1 MASGPDAESQF
12 HAHEF
17 FGRNSALEDYL
28 LFIRSS
34 SAPKISWSV
43 FILLSDF
50 YPLKSKTVIVAELD
64 GVPYLDNEELK
75 DAAIAGEAAI
85 AFRVYKSLRT
95 YSSWA
100 LEYFSM
106 HN

>member
-43 FILLSDF
+43 FILSSDF

-64 GVPYLDNEELK
+64 GVPYLDRDNEELK

-95 YSSWA
+95 YSS
-100 LEYFSM
+100 
-106 HN
+106 